1 MSAEVAMEQYI
12 TLLSESVPWWM
23 QDVHGDFADPQVHE
37 TVTTYLDTLIQNQ
50 SNAAGVRI
58 NRLCELSFFNK
69 VRVSGI
75 PDYLQFLGCDCR
87 HLGDDIV
94 HKSSAAGIKCR

>member
-50 SNAAGVRI
+50 SNAAGVR
-58 NRLCELSFFNK
+58 RVEELKPNVKGLDEIGVGVVTST
-69 VRVSGI
+69 
-75 PDYLQFLGCDCR
+75 
-87 HLGDDIV
+87 
-94 HKSSAAGIKCR
+94 